1 MVLVSGGFDLGCLRW
16 WALVREEEARELRV
30 LIGSEGWFLVKMGE
44 RGMVKVVGLRATNSE
59 DEAKSNFEMRNIRE
73 RSDEAAMYGWDF
85 RERERERE
93 REWESE
99 E

>member
-1 MVLVSGGFDLGCLRW
+1 M
-16 WALVREEEARELRV
+16 RV

-73 RSDEAAMYGWDF
+73 RSDEAAMNG
-85 RERERERE
+85 
-93 REWESE
+93 
-99 E
+99 